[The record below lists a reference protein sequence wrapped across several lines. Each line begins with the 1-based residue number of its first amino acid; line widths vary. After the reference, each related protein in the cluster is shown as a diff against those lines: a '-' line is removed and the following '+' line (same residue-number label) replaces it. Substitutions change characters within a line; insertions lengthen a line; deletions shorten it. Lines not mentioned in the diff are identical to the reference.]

1 MIVGMVKL
9 KKDRYRAKRGGT
21 AKLVDVIC
29 ANCKSKVLL
38 YQKDGPGW
46 LKRCYLNR
54 IFEPSEY
61 SKLQKDRSM
70 NSPEKMPKLICLN
83 CKRIIGV
90 PMKHKDG
97 RLAFALIRGA
107 FKRRTN
113 MAVEL

>member
-1 MIVGMVKL
+1 MNTIRL
-9 KKDRYRAKRGGT
+9 KNDKYRASRGGT

-29 ANCKSKVLL
+29 ANCNYKVLL

-61 SKLQKDRSM
+61 SKLQKDKSI
-70 NSPEKMPKLICLN
+70 NSQEKMPKLICLN
-83 CKRIIGV
+83 CKKLIGL

-97 RLAFALIRGA
+97 RLAFTLIRGS

-113 MAVEL
+113 RTINYVD